1 MLPNALACLYH
12 LPLYAFLIGFHLLL
26 KNQGKRGAIWQ
37 AVDVDDVLFLASKS
51 SDIHYIHLLG
61 FKSQAPLMF

>member
-26 KNQGKRGAIWQ
+26 KNQGNRDAIWQ
-37 AVDVDDVLFLASKS
+37 TVNVDDVLFLVSKS
-51 SDIHYIHLLG
+51 SDVYYIHLFG
-61 FKSQAPLMF
+61 FKSQTPLMF